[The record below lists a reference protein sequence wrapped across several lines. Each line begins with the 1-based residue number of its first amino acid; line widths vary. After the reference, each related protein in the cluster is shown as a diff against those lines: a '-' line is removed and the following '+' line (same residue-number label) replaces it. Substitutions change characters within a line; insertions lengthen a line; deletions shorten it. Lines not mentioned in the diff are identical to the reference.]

1 MDKQRL
7 VQQATEAHNRRAQQL
22 AALTHPGAATES
34 KRAPMKKG
42 STSTSSTKTSK
53 STTAPAGTP
62 EVAPYLDAQG
72 LSDLGNRIE
81 GSENSKAAI
90 VNDFQ
95 NQAAEA
101 YRTAQQAGQTRTKNA
116 AAVNE
121 DAYARGL
128 GHSSIRDAGL
138 DAVDATYGQT
148 VNNLKGQ
155 LALKAVQG
163 QGALAT
169 GRRGDQAFMTALA
182 ARAAELAAAVP
193 RADTPIQ
200 ASAQQKAKNIRGS
213 VTKRRQ

>member
-1 MDKQRL
+1 
-7 VQQATEAHNRRAQQL
+7 
-22 AALTHPGAATES
+22 
-34 KRAPMKKG
+34 MKKG
-42 STSTSSTKTSK
+42 GKSASSTKTSK
-53 STTAPAGTP
+53 STTAPTGAP

-81 GSENSKAAI
+81 SSENAKAGVI
-90 VNDFQ
+90 NDFQ
-95 NQAAEA
+95 TQAAEA
-101 YRTAQQAGQTRTKNA
+101 YRTAQQAGQARTKGA
-116 AAVNE
+116 ASVNE

-163 QGALAT
+163 QGQLAT

-200 ASAQQKAKNIRGS
+200 ASAQRKAKNIKGS